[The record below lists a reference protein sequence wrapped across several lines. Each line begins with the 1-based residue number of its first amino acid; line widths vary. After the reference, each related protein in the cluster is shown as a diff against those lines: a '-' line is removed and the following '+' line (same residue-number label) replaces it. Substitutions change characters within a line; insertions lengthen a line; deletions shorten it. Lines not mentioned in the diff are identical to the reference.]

1 MLVLTRRPSE
11 TFTIGDNIRITIT
24 EVEGK
29 KVRVG
34 IEAPRELAITR
45 DDMKQLGEGS
55 KEHNPAR

>member
-11 TFTIGDNIRITIT
+11 SFTIGDNIRIVIT

-34 IEAPRELAITR
+34 IEAPRDLQIVR
-45 DDMKQLGEGS
+45 DDAKQADDS
-55 KEHNPAR
+55 REHRAIG

>member
-11 TFTIGDNIRITIT
+11 SFTIGDNIRIVIT

-34 IEAPRELAITR
+34 IEAPRDLPIVR
-45 DDMKQLGEGS
+45 DDIKAADDS
-55 KEHNPAR
+55 KEHRVS